1 MKALVLA
8 AVVAALLSVDAF
20 GQSYDSTADGIR
32 TIASKS
38 EWVRSGMADKHPLQ
52 LSVVAV
58 QNPDSGQWH
67 HSLSV
72 GVSSMISEAIPEGA
86 ILLIRTRSGDVIE
99 LKNSLD
105 ALTSQDFKGTIVA
118 GTTIVTYT
126 NQAMYDISEED
137 LRKLSGGVQKV
148 RVQLAGETF
157 DTEYRKDRWAP
168 VLGPMLAELQALK
181 NKSSDV
187 REGF

>member
-38 EWVRSGMADKHPLQ
+38 EWVRSGMSDRHPLK
-52 LSVVAV
+52 LSVVAM
-58 QNPDSGQWH
+58 QNPKSGQWH
-67 HSLSV
+67 HSLLL
-72 GVSSMISEAIPEGA
+72 GVSSTISEAIPEGA
-86 ILLIRTRSGDVIE
+86 ILLIRTLSGDVIE

-148 RVQLAGETF
+148 RVQLSGETF
-157 DTEYRKDRWAP
+157 DTEYRKDRWAL

>member
-8 AVVAALLSVDAF
+8 AIVAAFLSVDAL
-20 GQSYDSTADGIR
+20 GQSYDSIADGIR

-38 EWVRSGMADKHPLQ
+38 EWVKSGMADRHPLK
-52 LSVVAV
+52 LSVVAM
-58 QNPDSGQWH
+58 QNLESGQWH
-67 HSLSV
+67 HSLSL

-86 ILLIRTRSGDVIE
+86 ILLIRTLSGDVIE

-105 ALTSQDFKGTIVA
+105 ALTSQDFKGTLVA
-118 GTTIVTYT
+118 GTAIVTYT

-137 LRKLSGGVQKV
+137 LSKLSGGVQKV

-157 DTEYRKDRWAP
+157 DTEYRKDKWAA

-181 NKSSDV
+181 NKPSDV